1 MEVSSKTPEKNK
13 ISSTRCDFSP
23 SLESCPGFCTY
34 MFRLGTDIGNSSQTM
49 DICDDVEPFSQTLL
63 TVDYGVLC
71 EILGGSPNPSSPAVP
86 PARGFNSKLQ
96 AMESGGAQ
104 TLCQQPLH
112 SQTIVQSRSHQNGQA
127 GAHSQG
133 QDLGT
138 AHQSLS
144 RLETELRA
152 SMQSMDPRND
162 LELIIQR
169 MSGGELPD
177 IDFEVLHK
185 ILGDSPNPLHPLNVP
200 AMMGFSTQS
209 QGVGSGSRGSSK
221 PQGADPSSLHQP
233 SMTAAGQAA
242 STLSQRL
249 LHNQIM
255 MQSRG
260 HQNGQ
265 ADAYGQGQE
274 HSTANQ
280 NRVERE
286 LHASM
291 QVMDL
296 SEDLEL
302 ISQRILKG
310 ELPDIDIKVLR
321 KILGESP
328 NPLPPPNVPAATT
341 LGAAPS
347 SLHQPLM
354 SAAEQAASTLCQQ
367 LLHSRAAVQ
376 SGGHQNGQAQDLTEA
391 NRSLTKLEK
400 ELGASLQ
407 GMDLREDMELIT
419 PMMLKVEMPDIDFD
433 VLRTILEESPNPLAP
448 PNVPAA
454 TGSNSQHKAVRSG
467 SSGSTPLGA
476 ASPSFHQPLM
486 SAAEQAAS
494 TLCQQ
499 LLHSQAI
506 LQSRVHQ
513 NGQTGSH
520 SLGQDLGT
528 THPTLSRLETELG
541 ASMQAM
547 DLHEDLE
554 LITHR
559 ILKGELPDVD
569 FEVLRKI
576 LGESPNPL
584 PPPNIPA
591 ETGFNSQP
599 QSVGSESTGSKTL
612 GAASSSLYQPLMCDA
627 EQAASNL
634 CQQPLHIQTIM
645 QSGGHQNGQAG
656 AHGQGQFLPYQHPV
670 YHPPGIDPSF
680 LSLRLN
686 NGVLQMPAIGVVNGE
701 VVYGVPPD
709 VKLTSYVNLLPPS
722 QNNIMA
728 NKRRCGS
735 SEDDGR
741 PYVKKPPNAF
751 MLFMREN
758 RAKVAANHSA
768 AANSLLGQMWKSIS
782 KEDRVKYKE
791 KAEKEKL
798 LHIMR
803 FPDWSCKDNYGKKR
817 RRIRKKLPNIT
828 IASPSDPDIN
838 QTVVMDTSAPDLS
851 DDTSV

>member
-1 MEVSSKTPEKNK
+1 
-13 ISSTRCDFSP
+13 
-23 SLESCPGFCTY
+23 
-34 MFRLGTDIGNSSQTM
+34 
-49 DICDDVEPFSQTLL
+49 
-63 TVDYGVLC
+63 
-71 EILGGSPNPSSPAVP
+71 
-86 PARGFNSKLQ
+86 
-96 AMESGGAQ
+96 
-104 TLCQQPLH
+104 
-112 SQTIVQSRSHQNGQA
+112 
-127 GAHSQG
+127 
-133 QDLGT
+133 
-138 AHQSLS
+138 
-144 RLETELRA
+144 
-152 SMQSMDPRND
+152 MQSMDPRND

-177 IDFEVLHK
+177 IDFEE
-185 ILGDSPNPLHPLNVP
+185 
-200 AMMGFSTQS
+200 
-209 QGVGSGSRGSSK
+209 R
-221 PQGADPSSLHQP
+221 
-233 SMTAAGQAA
+233 
-242 STLSQRL
+242 
-249 LHNQIM
+249 
-255 MQSRG
+255 
-260 HQNGQ
+260 
-265 ADAYGQGQE
+265 
-274 HSTANQ
+274 STANQ
-280 NRVERE
+280 NRVGRE

-328 NPLPPPNVPAATT
+328 NPLPPPNVPAATGISSQPWAVGSGSSGSKT

-376 SGGHQNGQAQDLTEA
+376 SGGHQNGQGQDLTTA
-391 NRSLTKLEK
+391 NKSLTKLEK

-454 TGSNSQHKAVRSG
+454 TGSNGQPKAVRSG
-467 SSGSTPLGA
+467 SSGSKPLGA
-476 ASPSFHQPLM
+476 ASPSLHQPLM

-520 SLGQDLGT
+520 GLGQDLGT

-584 PPPNIPA
+584 PPPNVPA

-612 GAASSSLYQPLMCDA
+612 GAASSSLHQPLMCAA

-758 RAKVAANHSA
+758 RAK
-768 AANSLLGQMWKSIS
+768 WKSIS
-782 KEDRVKYKE
+782 KEDRAKYKE

-817 RRIRKKLPNIT
+817 RRIRKKVPNIT

-838 QTVVMDTSAPDLS
+838 QTVVMETSAADLS